1 MFLVYNVIL
10 NEVSIMFNLNIK
22 TSDFI
27 HIMVT
32 NRCNKR
38 CPFCFDENRKFGKD
52 ITKENYIKI
61 LDKAKENNI
70 KEVCILGGEPLLH
83 PDIVWLCKT
92 CKDYGFKT
100 VITTNY
106 AKPDI
111 LKECDKYLDSINISY
126 YDQKEL
132 PDQKDYKADI
142 SLSALIYK
150 GRFDNKKDLDNFIDK
165 YKDKFHLRLA
175 TLEPTPRFPKELCDV
190 SEFLDTLEYDKKI
203 SLFGQIEAD
212 IYRGVTIKRHDILL
226 PKFEQPFSFNGHV
239 NGDYDRSWT
248 DRYVTEE
255 RGEIEY
261 SSPIGNIRSYDEY
274 DALAK
279 KLHKIYIYDQGDYV
293 IGVLYNKSINKY
305 IMVNQYRYG
314 IDKFNIEFPGGS
326 KEYLENSYDAF
337 IREIREETGYNI
349 NKDNIKLLGQ
359 YYQNVGN
366 SKGKVYIFY
375 AETNNDELK
384 EQILDE
390 FEHIK
395 LVEMTSDELKMYVL
409 GNSYLLTQ
417 YVYMKYKESKYDKLS

>member
-1 MFLVYNVIL
+1 MFRKD
-10 NEVSIMFNLNIK
+10 IK
-22 TSDFI
+22 TNEFI
-27 HIMVT
+27 HVMVT
-32 NRCNKR
+32 NRCNRR

-52 ITKENYIKI
+52 ITRENYLKI

-70 KEVCILGGEPLLH
+70 KEVLLLGGEPLLH
-83 PDIVWLCKT
+83 PDIVWMCKT
-92 CKDYGFKT
+92 SKEYGFKT
-100 VITTNY
+100 LITTNY
-106 AKPDI
+106 AKPEV

-150 GRFDNKKDLDNFIDK
+150 GRFDNKKDLDAFIDK

-175 TLEPTPRFPKELCDV
+175 TLEPTSRFPKELCDV
-190 SEFLDTLEYDKKI
+190 SEFLNTLEFDEKI

-212 IYRGVTIKRHDILL
+212 VYRGVTIKRHDISL

-255 RGEIEY
+255 RGKIEY
-261 SSPIGNIRSYDEY
+261 SSPIGDIRTYDEY

-279 KLHKIYIYDQGDYV
+279 KLHKIYIYDQGEYV
-293 IGVLYNKSINKY
+293 AGVLYNKSTNKY

-314 IDKFNIEFPGGS
+314 IDRFNTEFPGGS
-326 KEYLENSYDAF
+326 KDYLEDSYDAF
-337 IREIREETGYNI
+337 KRETREETGYDI
-349 NKDNIKLLGQ
+349 QKDNIKSLGQ

-366 SKGKVYIFY
+366 SKGRVYVFY
-375 AETNNDELK
+375 CETSNDELK
-384 EQILDE
+384 EKQLDE

-395 LVEMTSDELKMYVL
+395 VIEMNSEELEKHISSD
-409 GNSYLLTQ
+409 SYLLTQ
-417 YVYMKYKESKYDKLS
+417 YVYLKYKGSKYAKLS

>member
-1 MFLVYNVIL
+1 MFRK
-10 NEVSIMFNLNIK
+10 EIK
-22 TSDFI
+22 TNEFI
-27 HIMVT
+27 HVMVT
-32 NRCNKR
+32 NRCNRR

-52 ITKENYIKI
+52 ITKENFIKI
-61 LDKAKENNI
+61 MNTAKENNI

-92 CKDYGFKT
+92 CKEYGFKT

-106 AKPDI
+106 AKPEI

-126 YDQKEL
+126 YNQTEL
-132 PDQKDYKADI
+132 PNR
-142 SLSALIYK
+142 L
-150 GRFDNKKDLDNFIDK
+150 DNKKDLDEFIDK

-175 TLEPTPRFPKELCDV
+175 TLEPTPRFPKELCDI
-190 SEFLDTLEYDKKI
+190 SEFLNTLEYDEKI

-212 IYRGVTIKRHDILL
+212 IYRGVTIKRHDISL

-248 DRYVTEE
+248 DRYKTEE

-261 SSPIGNIRSYDEY
+261 SSPIGNIRSYEEY

-293 IGVLYNKSINKY
+293 IGVLFNKSKNKY
-305 IMVNQYRYG
+305 IMVNQYRYV
-314 IDKFNIEFPGGS
+314 IDRYNTEFPGGS
-326 KEYLENSYDAF
+326 KDYLEDSSDAW
-337 IREIREETGYNI
+337 IREVKEETGYTLK
-349 NKDNIKLLGQ
+349 KDNVKLLGI

-375 AETNNDELK
+375 SETSNDEL
-384 EQILDE
+384 ENQRLDE

-395 LVEMTSDELKMYVL
+395 IIEMDSLELEKYISS
-409 GNSYLLTQ
+409 NSYLLTQ
-417 YVYMKYKESKYDKLS
+417 YVYLKYRGNKHE

>member
-1 MFLVYNVIL
+1 MFRK
-10 NEVSIMFNLNIK
+10 EIK
-22 TSDFI
+22 TNEFI

-32 NRCNKR
+32 NRCNRR

-83 PDIVWLCKT
+83 PDIVWLCK
-92 CKDYGFKT
+92 KSKEYGFNT
-100 VITTNY
+100 VMTTNY
-106 AKPDI
+106 ANPEV
-111 LKECDKYLDSINISY
+111 LKQCDKYLDSINISY
-126 YDQKEL
+126 YNQKEL
-132 PDQKDYKADI
+132 PDQKDYTADI
-142 SLSALIYK
+142 SLSALMYK
-150 GRFDNKKDLDNFIDK
+150 GRLDNKKDLDEFIDK

-175 TLEPTPRFPKELCDV
+175 TLEPTPRFPKELCDI
-190 SEFLDTLEYDKKI
+190 SEFLNTLDYDEKI

-212 IYRGVTIKRHDILL
+212 IYRGVTIKRHDISLS
-226 PKFEQPFSFNGHV
+226 KFEQPFSFNGHV

-279 KLHKIYIYDQGDYV
+279 KLHKIYIYDQGEYV
-293 IGVLYNKSINKY
+293 VGVLYNKSTNKY
-305 IMVNQYRYG
+305 VMVNQYRYG
-314 IDKFNIEFPGGS
+314 IDRFNTEFPGGS
-326 KEYLENSYDAF
+326 KDYLEDSYEAF
-337 IREIREETGYNI
+337 IREVREETGYHL
-349 NKDNIKLLGQ
+349 NKDNVKLLGS

-366 SKGKVYIFY
+366 SKGKVYIFCG
-375 AETNNDELK
+375 ETSNEELK
-384 EQILDE
+384 KQQLDE

-395 LVEMTSDELKMYVL
+395 VVEMDSNELEKYISS
-409 GNSYLLTQ
+409 NSYLLTQ
-417 YVYMKYKESKYDKLS
+417 YVYLKYKGSKYEKLS

>member
-1 MFLVYNVIL
+1 
-10 NEVSIMFNLNIK
+10 MFNLKIN

-32 NRCNKR
+32 NRCNRR

-52 ITKENYIKI
+52 ITIENYIKI

-83 PDIVWLCKT
+83 PHIVLLCKI
-92 CKDYGFKT
+92 CKEYGFKT

-106 AKPDI
+106 AKPEV
-111 LKECDKYLDSINISY
+111 LRECDKYLDSINISY
-126 YDQKEL
+126 YNQEEL
-132 PDQKDYKADI
+132 PNQEDYNADI

-150 GRFDNKKDLDNFIDK
+150 GRLDNKRDLDNFIDR

-175 TLEPTPRFPKELCDV
+175 TLEPTQRFPKELCDV
-190 SEFLDTLEYDKKI
+190 SEFLDTLEYDERT

-212 IYRGVTIKRHDILL
+212 IYHGVTIKRHDILL

-239 NGDYDRSWT
+239 NGAYDRSWT
-248 DRYVTEE
+248 DRYETEE

-314 IDKFNIEFPGGS
+314 IDRYNTEFPGGS
-326 KEYLENSYDAF
+326 KDYLEDSYDAF
-337 IREIREETGYNI
+337 IREVREETGYNI
-349 NKDNIKLLGQ
+349 HRHNVELLGE

-366 SKGKVYIFY
+366 SKGKAYIFY
-375 AETNNDELK
+375 GETSNEEL
-384 EQILDE
+384 QQQQLDE

-395 LVEMTSDELKMYVL
+395 LIEMTLEELEKYVSS
-409 GNSYLLTQ
+409 NSYLMTQ
-417 YVYMKYKESKYDKLS
+417 YVYLKYKESKHGKIS

>member
-1 MFLVYNVIL
+1 MFRK
-10 NEVSIMFNLNIK
+10 EIK
-22 TSDFI
+22 TNEFI
-27 HIMVT
+27 HVMVT
-32 NRCNKR
+32 NRCNRR

-52 ITKENYIKI
+52 ITKENFIKI
-61 LDKAKENNI
+61 MNIAKKNNI

-92 CKDYGFKT
+92 CKEYGFKT

-106 AKPDI
+106 AKPEI

-126 YDQKEL
+126 YNQTEL
-132 PDQKDYKADI
+132 PEPKDYTADI

-150 GRFDNKKDLDNFIDK
+150 NRLDNKKDLDEFIDK
-165 YKDKFHLRLA
+165 YKDRFHLRLA
-175 TLEPTPRFPKELCDV
+175 TLEPTPRFPKELCDI
-190 SEFLDTLEYDKKI
+190 SEFLNTLEYDEKI

-212 IYRGVTIKRHDILL
+212 IYRGVTIKRHDISL

-248 DRYVTEE
+248 DRYKTEE

-261 SSPIGNIRSYDEY
+261 SSPIGNIRSYEEY

-293 IGVLYNKSINKY
+293 IGVLFNKSKNKY

-314 IDKFNIEFPGGS
+314 IDRYNTEFPGGS
-326 KEYLENSYDAF
+326 KDYLEDSYDAW
-337 IREIREETGYNI
+337 IREVKEETGYTLK
-349 NKDNIKLLGQ
+349 KDNVKLLGT

-375 AETNNDELK
+375 SETSNDEL
-384 EQILDE
+384 ENQQLDE

-395 LVEMTSDELKMYVL
+395 IIEMDSLELEKYISS
-409 GNSYLLTQ
+409 NSYLLTQ
-417 YVYMKYKESKYDKLS
+417 YVYLKYRGNKHE

>member
-1 MFLVYNVIL
+1 MIEYLTKKGSEKN
-10 NEVSIMFNLNIK
+10 MFNLKIK

-32 NRCNKR
+32 NRCNRR

-52 ITKENYIKI
+52 ITRENYLKI
-61 LDKAKENNI
+61 LKQAKENNI
-70 KEVCILGGEPLLH
+70 QEVCILGGEPLLH

-92 CKDYGFKT
+92 SKEYGFRT
-100 VITTNY
+100 VMTTNY
-106 AKPDI
+106 ARPEK
-111 LKECDKYLDSINISY
+111 LKECDPYLDSINISF

-150 GRFDNKKDLDNFIDK
+150 GRLDNKKDLDDFIDQ

-190 SEFLDTLEYDKKI
+190 SEFLNTLDYDEKI

-212 IYRGVTIKRHDILL
+212 IYRGVTIKRHDISL

-261 SSPIGNIRSYDEY
+261 SSPIGDIRVYEEY

-279 KLHKIYIYDQGDYV
+279 KIHKIYLYDQGDYV
-293 IGVLYNKSINKY
+293 TGILYNKSTNKY

-314 IDKFNIEFPGGS
+314 IDRFNNEFPGGS
-326 KEYLENSYDAF
+326 KDYLENSYDAF
-337 IREIREETGYNI
+337 MREVREETGYHI
-349 NKDNIKLLGQ
+349 QKENIKLLGS

-375 AETNNDELK
+375 GETTNEELK
-384 EQILDE
+384 EQKLDE

-395 LVEMTSDELKMYVL
+395 IIEMDAMELEKYVTN
-409 GNSYLLTQ
+409 NSYLLTQ
-417 YVYMKYKESKYDKLS
+417 YVYLKYKESKYAKLS

>member
-1 MFLVYNVIL
+1 
-10 NEVSIMFNLNIK
+10 MFNIKIK

-32 NRCNKR
+32 NRCNRR
-38 CPFCFDENRKFGKD
+38 CPFCFDENRKYGKD
-52 ITKENYIKI
+52 ITKENYLKI
-61 LDKAKENNI
+61 LEKAKENNI

-92 CKDYGFKT
+92 CKEYGFKT

-106 AKPDI
+106 AKPEM

-126 YDQKEL
+126 YNQKEL

-150 GRFDNKKDLDNFIDK
+150 GRLDNKKDLDEFIDK
-165 YKDKFHLRLA
+165 YKDKYHLRLA

-190 SEFLDTLEYDKKI
+190 SDFLDTLDYEEKT

-212 IYRGVTIKRHDILL
+212 IYRGVTIKRHDKSL
-226 PKFEQPFSFNGHV
+226 PKFEQPFSYNGHV
-239 NGDYDRSWT
+239 NGEYNRIWT
-248 DRYVTEE
+248 DRYETEE
-255 RGEIEY
+255 RGKIDY
-261 SSPIGNIRSYDEY
+261 TSPIGNIRVYEEY

-279 KLHKIYIYDQGDYV
+279 KLHKIYIHDQGDYV
-293 IGVLYNKSINKY
+293 TGVLYNKSLNKY
-305 IMVNQYRYG
+305 IMVHQYRYG

-326 KEYLENSYDAF
+326 KDYLEDPYDAF
-337 IREIREETGYNI
+337 IREVKEETGYQLS
-349 NKDNIKLLGQ
+349 KDHIKSLGS

-366 SKGKVYIFY
+366 SKGRVYIFY
-375 AETNNDELK
+375 GETSNQELK
-384 EQILDE
+384 EQQLDE

-395 LVEMTSDELKMYVL
+395 VIEMDSDELEKYVES
-409 GNSYLLTQ
+409 NSYLLTQ
-417 YVYMKYKESKYDKLS
+417 FIYSKYKESNYGKKLS

>member
-1 MFLVYNVIL
+1 MFRK
-10 NEVSIMFNLNIK
+10 EIK
-22 TSDFI
+22 TNEFI

-32 NRCNKR
+32 NRCNRR

-83 PDIVWLCKT
+83 PDIVWLCK
-92 CKDYGFKT
+92 KSKEYGFNT
-100 VITTNY
+100 VMTTNY
-106 AKPDI
+106 ANPEV
-111 LKECDKYLDSINISY
+111 LKQCDKYLDSINISY
-126 YDQKEL
+126 YNQKEL
-132 PDQKDYKADI
+132 PDQKDYTADI
-142 SLSALIYK
+142 SLSALMYK
-150 GRFDNKKDLDNFIDK
+150 GRLDNKKDLDEFIDK

-175 TLEPTPRFPKELCDV
+175 TLEPTPRFPKELCDI
-190 SEFLDTLEYDKKI
+190 SGFLDTLDYDEKI

-212 IYRGVTIKRHDILL
+212 IYRGVTIKRHDISL

-279 KLHKIYIYDQGDYV
+279 KLHKVYIYDQGEYV
-293 IGVLYNKSINKY
+293 VGVLYNKSTNKY
-305 IMVNQYRYG
+305 VMVNQYRYG
-314 IDKFNIEFPGGS
+314 IDRFNTEFPGGS
-326 KEYLENSYDAF
+326 KDYLEDSYDAF
-337 IREIREETGYNI
+337 IREVGEETGYHI
-349 NKDNIKLLGQ
+349 NKNNVKLLGS

-366 SKGKVYIFY
+366 SKGKAYIFY
-375 AETNNDELK
+375 AETTNEELK
-384 EQILDE
+384 EQQLDE

-395 LVEMTSDELKMYVL
+395 VVEMDSLELEKYISS
-409 GNSYLLTQ
+409 NSYLLTQ
-417 YVYMKYKESKYDKLS
+417 YVYLKYKGSKYEKLS